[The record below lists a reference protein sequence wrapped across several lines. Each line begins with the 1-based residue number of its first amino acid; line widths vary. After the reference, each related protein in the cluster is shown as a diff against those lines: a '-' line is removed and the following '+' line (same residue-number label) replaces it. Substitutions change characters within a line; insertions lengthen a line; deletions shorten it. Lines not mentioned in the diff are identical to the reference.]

1 MYLRKKQQE
10 LLMNPLNRDRTL
22 DLLNRFD
29 RNMAEK
35 GCVG

>member
-1 MYLRKKQQE
+1 
-10 LLMNPLNRDRTL
+10 MNPLNRDRTL

-35 GCVG
+35 GCVGQNNYRLK